1 MRGRLVFAAVVACAV
16 MAGSDQPTLSLHW
29 SELRRSAVALAK
41 AEDPGL
47 HLEAQSA
54 ARSIVAISDLHM
66 GIGRDASGEWNPT
79 EDFRWAAEFA
89 QFLETI
95 DRTGQ
100 SRVDL
105 ILNGDTFALADPV
118 LGPCGESSSP
128 QSGCSEREAV
138 ARLERILRA
147 HGAEIGALG
156 KFAAAGTNSV
166 VFVPGDEDAALAFP
180 AVSRRVTSA
189 VSPTRGR
196 VDVSG
201 SGHWL
206 STNNLVWAEHGHQI
220 GPDPYKFAQ
229 WPPDVAKSPR
239 LTRTWGER
247 LSSRFF
253 GEFEPAYP
261 AVDNVVSLG
270 VGLRYVPIPDG
281 SALLGDAVDF
291 VHYLLLAISWQ
302 QFRMELDD
310 GDTQAPIW
318 DLAQVRAQGPDFLV
332 ASLADDDPVKPIAS
346 SAAAGGRFAKAMEQ
360 LTDEEIATICDYRA
374 AMRRSRRR
382 FEPVVTQFPPRGPA
396 VAECPRTPETR
407 GAIFDYFWRSRDQT
421 YLAYLEDVAKRIPAA
436 TRPIAVFVHG
446 HTHLADRAQSGANMI
461 SGGLLKIAME
471 GFSPVRGKTTPVVI
485 NGGAWQ
491 RTITPV
497 QFLRMADERKASPAD
512 ALRSLKIEELAP
524 CYSFV
529 QIESMDEPAPAVRY
543 WRQAASGEWS
553 IGPTCGR

>member
-1 MRGRLVFAAVVACAV
+1 MTRRLAFACVFACAV
-16 MAGSDQPTLSLHW
+16 LIAGS
-29 SELRRSAVALAK
+29 
-41 AEDPGL
+41 EDPAYITWFNDHGL
-47 HLEAQSA
+47 LAQTQAS
-54 ARSIVAISDLHM
+54 ARSIVVVSDLHM

-79 EDFRWAAEFA
+79 EDFRWAAEFS

-95 DRTGQ
+95 DRNGQ

-105 ILNGDTFALADPV
+105 ILNGDTFALADSV
-118 LGPCGESSSP
+118 LGPCGESASP

-147 HGAEIGALG
+147 HGPEIAALG
-156 KFAAAGTNSV
+156 KFVAAGSNQLTL
-166 VFVPGDEDAALAFP
+166 VPGDEDAALLFP
-180 AVSRRVTSA
+180 AVSRRVASA
-189 VSPTRGR
+189 ISPTRAR
-196 VDVSG
+196 VDVAG

-206 STNNLVWAEHGHQI
+206 SSNSLVWAEHGHQI

-229 WPPDVAKSPR
+229 WPPDLVKSPR
-239 LTRTWGER
+239 VPRTWAER
-247 LSSRFF
+247 VSGRFF
-253 GEFEPAYP
+253 GEFERTYP

-270 VGLRYVPIPDG
+270 AGLRYVPIPDG
-281 SALLGDAVDF
+281 SALLNDAQDLVR
-291 VHYLLLAISWQ
+291 YLLLAISWQ

-318 DLAQVRAQGPDFLV
+318 DLAQVRAQGPEFLV
-332 ASLADDDPVKPIAS
+332 SSLADDDSIKPIAS
-346 SAAAGGRFAKAMEQ
+346 TAAAGGKFAKAMEQ
-360 LTDEEIATICDYRA
+360 LTDEELTTICDYRA

-407 GAIFDYFWRSRDQT
+407 GAVFDYFWRARDET
-421 YLAYLEDVAKRIPAA
+421 YLAYFADIAKRIPAA
-436 TRPIAVFVHG
+436 TRPIAVLVHG

-471 GFSPVRGKTTPVVI
+471 GFSPVRGKTTPVAI

-497 QFLRMADERKASPAD
+497 QLLRLADERKASPSD
-512 ALRSLKIEELAP
+512 ALRALTIEELAP

-529 QIESMDEPAPAVRY
+529 QIDSADEPVPAVRF

-553 IGPTCGR
+553 ISPTCGR